1 MARGKI
7 QIKKIENS
15 TNRQVTYSKRRSGL
29 FKKASELSV
38 LCDAQVSII
47 MISSTRKLQEYISP
61 GITQRMGESLQDL
74 DLTELVALEENLDSS
89 ARTIRET
96 KLKVIDRQIGTGKKK
111 DSRLYA
117 SKFSSLKY

>member
-61 GITQRMGESLQDL
+61 GISQRMGESLQDL

-96 KLKVIDRQIGTGKKK
+96 KVYQFPFMESRVAVIAFLVLSG
-111 DSRLYA
+111 L
-117 SKFSSLKY
+117 